1 MRHILLIV
9 ALLTT
14 TLAAQQAP
22 APPDTPFTLR
32 TTTNLVFVPT
42 QVLTK
47 KGDLLYTLRPDQFL
61 LTDNNIPQTIRVDD
75 DPDALG
81 LSLAVVVQC
90 SRTAFR
96 DFTSMRGLPA
106 MVASLTGDATP
117 IPGTSPNQVA
127 LISYGSEIE
136 LLTPLTASPQKL
148 AAAYNNLEPCED
160 EKDARTLDAVD
171 YARNLLESIPAS
183 AHTRRAILLIG
194 ETRDHGSHIKPA
206 QAVAAL
212 GRSNTVVDA
221 VSFTPGAQD
230 LFALL
235 RGAAPNPAEAIL
247 LVVNA
252 LRRNIP
258 HTLANLTGGEFSTFN
273 SQKGFEQRVSRL
285 ANRIHNYY
293 LLSFQPSDPSGT
305 PIAPGLH
312 HIAVS
317 VPDHIDAKIRHRLTY
332 YYGETPPPRPPRPR
346 PRYPA
351 KVKGS
356 GISGAPRLAIQ
367 RQASFQAEPRTTV
380 FTVRRAQRE
389 VSQPIELQRRN
400 RNFLPHLHLVRIRQP
415 TRLRDRQ
422 VVVRIAVKQLA
433 HLAQIIPGHQRVLL
447 AVPARIRNLMLQ
459 VRILRVHSL
468 DRIPNP
474 VQYHLARYL
483 RHQVVLLTHQF
494 RSHKLRPVRLKLFHR
509 IDYRLV
515 LLLQLR
521 EISH

>member
-1 MRHILLIV
+1 MRALIPLLL
-9 ALLTT
+9 ATL

-22 APPDTPFTLR
+22 PTPPETPFTLR

-96 DFTSMRGLPA
+96 DFASMRGLPA
-106 MVASLTGDATP
+106 MVDSLTNTDSAL
-117 IPGTSPNQVA
+117 PGTSPNQVA
-127 LISYGSEIE
+127 LISYGTEVE
-136 LLTPLTASPQKL
+136 LLTPLTSSPQKL

-171 YARNLLESIPAS
+171 YARNLLESIPS
-183 AHTRRAILLIG
+183 SVHTRRAILLIG

-206 QAVAAL
+206 QVVAAL

-221 VSFTPGAQD
+221 VSFTPGTQD

-235 RGAAPNPAEAIL
+235 RGVAPNPKEAIL

-258 HTLANLTGGEFSTFN
+258 NTLANLTGGEFATFN
-273 SQKGFEQRVSRL
+273 SQKGFEQRVHRL

-293 LLSFQPSDPSGT
+293 LISFQPADPTGT

-312 HIAVS
+312 HINVT

-332 YYGETPPPRPPRPR
+332 YYGETPPPDLPTSPDD
-346 PRYPA
+346 PA
-351 KVKGS
+351 PTEK
-356 GISGAPRLAIQ
+356 APDVPEAPTKTPS
-367 RQASFQAEPRTTV
+367 SF
-380 FTVRRAQRE
+380 
-389 VSQPIELQRRN
+389 
-400 RNFLPHLHLVRIRQP
+400 
-415 TRLRDRQ
+415 
-422 VVVRIAVKQLA
+422 
-433 HLAQIIPGHQRVLL
+433 
-447 AVPARIRNLMLQ
+447 
-459 VRILRVHSL
+459 
-468 DRIPNP
+468 
-474 VQYHLARYL
+474 
-483 RHQVVLLTHQF
+483 
-494 RSHKLRPVRLKLFHR
+494 
-509 IDYRLV
+509 
-515 LLLQLR
+515 
-521 EISH
+521 